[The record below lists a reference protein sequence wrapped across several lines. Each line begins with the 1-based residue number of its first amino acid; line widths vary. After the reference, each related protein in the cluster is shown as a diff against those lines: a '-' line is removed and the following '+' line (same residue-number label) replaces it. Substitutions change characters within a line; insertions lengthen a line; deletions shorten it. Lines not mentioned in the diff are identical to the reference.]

1 MLDINFIK
9 KPFPMSSTTDY
20 NELLP
25 VISAIN
31 PADVLTPNLPIDVF
45 VQESENLYHW
55 SKDDQQALTKVGLN
69 WNLVLGLPARA
80 GACRESQSL
89 WNKERNTRQEAEQAW
104 KDQAPAAFGLR
115 DQLVHDFR
123 FAFRKFDGLLSR
135 VDEIAQGDT
144 NSDMV
149 QDLNDLAIVGKSNTN
164 LLTPISFDLTKL
176 DLASDLSD
184 RMGDLLGATNGER
197 KEVSEAMLIRDKAF
211 TYLKQAV
218 DEIREC
224 GKFAFWRTP
233 ERLKGYNSDYWKQQK
248 KSTPEKEETPA

>member
-1 MLDINFIK
+1 
-9 KPFPMSSTTDY
+9 MSSTNDY

-25 VISAIN
+25 IISAIN
-31 PADVLTPNLPIDVF
+31 PADVLTLNIPIDVF
-45 VQESENLYHW
+45 VQEAENLYHW
-55 SKDDQQALTKVGLN
+55 SIGDQQALTKVGLD
-69 WNLVLGLPARA
+69 WNLVLSLPARA
-80 GACRESQSL
+80 GACREAQSL
-89 WNKERNTRQEAEQAW
+89 WIKERNTRQEDEQAW
-104 KDQAPAAFGLR
+104 KDEAPAAFDLR
-115 DQLVHDFR
+115 DQLIHDFR
-123 FAFRKFDGLLSR
+123 FAFRKFDGLLAR

-149 QDLNDLAIVGKSNTN
+149 QDLNDLSILGKANPEPLASINFEMP
-164 LLTPISFDLTKL
+164 LL

-197 KEVSEAMLIRDKAF
+197 KEVSEAMQIRDKAY

-233 ERLKGYNSDYWKQQK
+233 ERLKGYYSEHWQKANTARTNTEKAKEQQQ
-248 KSTPEKEETPA
+248 A

>member
-1 MLDINFIK
+1 
-9 KPFPMSSTTDY
+9 MSSTTDY

-25 VISAIN
+25 VFADMNS
-31 PADVLTPNLPIDVF
+31 ADVLTPNIPIDVF
-45 VQESENLYHW
+45 VQEAENLYHW
-55 SKDDQQALTKVGLN
+55 CLDDQNALTRVGLD
-69 WNLVLGLPARA
+69 WNLVTSLPIRS
-80 GACRESQSL
+80 GACREAQSL
-89 WNKERNTRQEAEQAW
+89 WIKERNTRQQAEEDWKNEAPE
-104 KDQAPAAFGLR
+104 AFDLR

-123 FAFRKFDGLLSR
+123 FAFRKSDSLATR

-149 QDLNDLAIVGKSNTN
+149 QDLNDLATLGRANGDLLGKVG
-164 LLTPISFDLTKL
+164 FDFSRIDKA
-176 DLASDLSD
+176 ASLSD

-197 KEVSEAMLIRDKAF
+197 KEVSETMQIRDKAY

-233 ERLKGYNSDYWKQQK
+233 ERLKGYNSDYWKTQK
-248 KSTPEKEETPA
+248 TTVAKATPTSGA

>member
-1 MLDINFIK
+1 
-9 KPFPMSSTTDY
+9 MSSTADY

-25 VISAIN
+25 VFTEMKPTDA
-31 PADVLTPNLPIDVF
+31 LTPNIPIDVF

-55 SKDDQQALTKVGLN
+55 CTDDQNALTRVGLN
-69 WNLVLGLPARA
+69 WNLVISLPVRA

-89 WNKERNTRQEAEQAW
+89 WIKERNTRQQAEQDW
-104 KDQAPAAFGLR
+104 KDQAPAAFDLR
-115 DQLVHDFR
+115 DQLIHDYR
-123 FAFRKFDGLLSR
+123 FAFRKFDGLLAR

-149 QDLNDLAIVGKSNTN
+149 QDLNDLAVLGRSNGD
-164 LLTPISFDLTKL
+164 LLGATGFDFTLIDKAA
-176 DLASDLSD
+176 DLAD

-197 KEVSEAMLIRDKAF
+197 KKDSEAMLIRDKAY

-233 ERLKGYNSDYWKQQK
+233 ERLKGYFSEHWQK
-248 KSTPEKEETPA
+248 ANAARATAEKAKEQPTA